1 MANLRDIRRRL
12 KSVRKTQKITSAMKM
27 VASAR
32 LRRAEAKL
40 YQARDYVEGVQKLV
54 ERLDPLLTPTEVP
67 LAVPRPTLRRRCL
80 VVLSGE
86 RGLCGAY
93 NGNTLSRA
101 DAFLAKN
108 PEARVVAIGAKG
120 VQHFQ
125 KHRVALHAAHSG
137 MLETLSY
144 RRAETMAHELIR
156 MFLAGDVDEVVVLYH
171 RFASTLHQ
179 KLIEATLLPVKL
191 EFTGAGALSLADHEP
206 APNEHLELL
215 LPHLVTGRLYQILIE
230 AATSEQG
237 ARRNAM
243 EAATDNA
250 TEMID
255 ALTLLYN
262 RKRQAAITTE
272 ILEVVVG
279 GESLK

>member
-1 MANLRDIRRRL
+1 MANLRDIRRRI
-12 KSVRKTQKITSAMKM
+12 KSVRKTQKITNAMEM

-32 LRRAEAKL
+32 LRRQEAKL
-40 YQARDYVEGVQKLV
+40 RTARSYVEGVWRLV
-54 ERLDPLLTPTEVP
+54 ESLDPLLTPREAP
-67 LAVPRPTLRRRCL
+67 LAEARPEVRARCL
-80 VVLSGE
+80 VVVSGE

-93 NGNTLSRA
+93 NSSTLNRA
-101 DAFLAKN
+101 EKLLASG
-108 PEARVVAIGAKG
+108 PQTRVIAVGQKG
-120 VQHFQ
+120 VQHFR
-125 KHRVALHAAHSG
+125 KHGLRPIAEHVRLLEALTYRQTEAMARGLIDMYMSG
-137 MLETLSY
+137 
-144 RRAETMAHELIR
+144 A
-156 MFLAGDVDEVVVLYH
+156 VDEVVVVYH

-179 KLIEATLLPVKL
+179 ELKQERLIPVEL
-191 EFTGAGALSLADHEP
+191 ELTGAGELSLAEHEP
-206 APNEHLELL
+206 PPAEHLNLL
-215 LPHLVTGRLYQILIE
+215 LEQYVAGRFYQMLLE

-243 EAATDNA
+243 ESATDNA
-250 TEMID
+250 AEMIS